1 MIDQIQNI
9 PSSTALLILKGRPSH
24 VVGGKPNLFFM
35 VITPIS
41 VTIESIKK
49 VTCVQNE
56 SFKTKTARLKSNL
69 RVF

>member
-9 PSSTALLILKGRPSH
+9 PSSTALLILKGWPSH

-35 VITPIS
+35 VITQIS
-41 VTIESIKK
+41 